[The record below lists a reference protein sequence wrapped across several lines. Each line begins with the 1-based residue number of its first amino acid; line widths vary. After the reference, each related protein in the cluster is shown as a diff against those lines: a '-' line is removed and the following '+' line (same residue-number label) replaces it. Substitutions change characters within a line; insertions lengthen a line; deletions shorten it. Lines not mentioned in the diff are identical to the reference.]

1 MDPQVHPLLLRW
13 QSIRGYMTAPLG
25 SSVATGTRWDGAV
38 DGSLPASENRQIS
51 AWICVLSK
59 NNIKLEKVLGF
70 LFVSFPFYY
79 ILKKGMT
86 KRAL

>member
-38 DGSLPASENRQIS
+38 DGSLPASGNRQIS

-59 NNIKLEKVLGF
+59 TNIKLEKVLGF

>member
-1 MDPQVHPLLLRW
+1 MDPQVHPLPLRW

-38 DGSLPASENRQIS
+38 DGSLPDSENKQIS

-59 NNIKLEKVLGF
+59 TNIKLEKVLVFGVFFFPPSTTF
-70 LFVSFPFYY
+70 LRKV
-79 ILKKGMT
+79 
-86 KRAL
+86 

>member
-1 MDPQVHPLLLRW
+1 
-13 QSIRGYMTAPLG
+13 MTAPLG

-38 DGSLPASENRQIS
+38 DGSLPASGNRHIS

-59 NNIKLEKVLGF
+59 TNIKLEKVLGF

>member
-1 MDPQVHPLLLRW
+1 VDPQVHPLLLRW

-38 DGSLPASENRQIS
+38 DGSLPDSENKQIS
-51 AWICVLSK
+51 SWICVLSK
-59 NNIKLEKVLGF
+59 TNIKLEKVLGF

>member
-1 MDPQVHPLLLRW
+1 
-13 QSIRGYMTAPLG
+13 MTAPLG

-38 DGSLPASENRQIS
+38 DGSLPASGNRQIS

-59 NNIKLEKVLGF
+59 TNIKLEKVLGF

>member
-1 MDPQVHPLLLRW
+1 
-13 QSIRGYMTAPLG
+13 MTAPLG

-38 DGSLPASENRQIS
+38 DGSLPDSENKQIS
-51 AWICVLSK
+51 SWICVLSK
-59 NNIKLEKVLGF
+59 TNIKLEKVLGF

>member
-38 DGSLPASENRQIS
+38 DGSLPDSENKQIS
-51 AWICVLSK
+51 SWICVLSK
-59 NNIKLEKVLGF
+59 TNIKLEKVLGF

>member
-1 MDPQVHPLLLRW
+1 
-13 QSIRGYMTAPLG
+13 MTAPLG

-38 DGSLPASENRQIS
+38 DGSLPASGNRHIS